1 MSISTS
7 RGRVVEGEENV
18 PAGRQPVGSY
28 LWGWTLYF
36 LEYLPGLLLLA
47 SLAFLAKFLGRGG
60 HDSYCVLYAIVL
72 GIIVRN
78 TLGLSSLFEP
88 GTRIYEVFWKA
99 GIVLLG
105 SQMALQNFGEVGLKG
120 LGLAGLEVLV
130 AISATLFLGRIFG
143 IPVPLRYLLAAGL
156 GICGVSAIVALSS
169 ILRSDEEDTG
179 YAVSVILLFGLLT
192 LSFLP
197 VLGHLLGL
205 SDFHFGLWAGLSVD
219 NTAEAV
225 ATGFVF
231 SESAG
236 RYSTIAKLCRN
247 LFLDAALLYF
257 VHRMVR
263 EKLAVATGS
272 KLRAVWRHFPKF
284 AIGMLVFS
292 CLATFHFWTPSAVL
306 QLNHLYRWA
315 FLFGFA
321 GVGLRTDLGRLRR
334 RGFRPLTLA
343 LGIQVMTVVVML
355 GLVHLIF

>member
-1 MSISTS
+1 MPISTS
-7 RGRVVEGEENV
+7 PGRAAATEEEAPV
-18 PAGRQPVGSY
+18 AQPTAGFY

-36 LEYLPGLLLLA
+36 LEYVPGLLLLA
-47 SLAFLAKFLGRGG
+47 SLAFVAKFLGRGG
-60 HDSYCVLYAIVL
+60 HDSYCVLYASVL
-72 GIIVRN
+72 GMIVRN
-78 TLGLSSLFEP
+78 TLGLGSLFEP
-88 GTRIYEVFWKA
+88 GTRTYEVFWKA

-130 AISATLFLGRIFG
+130 AISATLFLGRVFG
-143 IPVPLRYLLAAGL
+143 IPVPLRYLLAAGM
-156 GICGVSAIVALSS
+156 GICGVSAIVALAS
-169 ILRSDEEDTG
+169 ILHSDEEDTG

-197 VLGHLLGL
+197 ILGRLLGL
-205 SDFHFGLWAGLSVD
+205 NDFHFGLWAGLSVN

-257 VHRMVR
+257 VHRMVK

-272 KLRAVWRHFPKF
+272 KLKAVWRHFPKF
-284 AIGMLVFS
+284 AIGLLLFS
-292 CLATFHFWTPSAVL
+292 CLATLHFWSPSAVQ

-334 RGFRPLTLA
+334 RGFRPLMLA
-343 LGIQVMTVVVML
+343 LGIQTLTVVVML
-355 GLVHLIF
+355 GLVHLVF